1 MDNSNSNSIMNH
13 IHKIKDMY
21 IKFAIYNAKDF
32 IITKIQNKNTN
43 MTHQERIE
51 NESITISDEE
61 IIENENNLEALED
74 YVIPITPS
82 MILTVANLLTDH
94 IELLKEESTN
104 KMLDTKII
112 NELER
117 LTNQINDSYGGRNI
131 IKPKQSLSVS
141 SSKPPNKPKNGKLIG
156 IIIGSLVGVSL
167 LIFIIYKIKSKK
179 IYKFYPSNLNKNK
192 IINYKKQQQT
202 KS

>member
-1 MDNSNSNSIMNH
+1 MNH

-141 SSKPPNKPKNGKLIG
+141 SRYTSILGAIDSVILLSVTKLKFVIPQPPPYTTLNLIQ
-156 IIIGSLVGVSL
+156 
-167 LIFIIYKIKSKK
+167 
-179 IYKFYPSNLNKNK
+179 PSSIVTFAIVNSSDCNAF
-192 IINYKKQQQT
+192 
-202 KS
+202 